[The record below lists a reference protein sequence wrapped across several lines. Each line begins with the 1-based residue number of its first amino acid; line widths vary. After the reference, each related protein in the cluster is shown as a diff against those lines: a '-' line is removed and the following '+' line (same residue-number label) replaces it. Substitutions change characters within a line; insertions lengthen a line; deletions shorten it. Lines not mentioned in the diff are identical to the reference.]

1 MGRLAIALLAA
12 FPALAAR
19 ADAPSVPELLEQLR
33 DEDPEV
39 RIAARE
45 ALRDAGGLAKPELTR
60 LAAAGD
66 GAANRGAKSLL
77 LQIEFDDRVKSAL
90 AGGDSWYRWERSGK
104 AKAWVRL
111 SAKAKSGADRG
122 YTLTETLYMDEV
134 TLTQV
139 AETDRDLV
147 VSSVRCTL
155 ASGGDK
161 FETSATFA
169 DGMCAFEADGEKHE
183 MTAPGV
189 PLTDW
194 AIVRFAPAFVANPL
208 KAPEIVVWDSTDSEP
223 ATTNLRIGEEVVV
236 DGPGGSVRAVPVK
249 VEGLMIAYVTA
260 DGKVSHA
267 THGEGSVVVPVK
279 PEDVPEGLR
288 KK

>member
-1 MGRLAIALLAA
+1 MTFRCGVVLLLCASAA
-12 FPALAAR
+12 AA
-19 ADAPSVPELLEQLR
+19 DSPSVPDLIAQLR

-45 ALRDAGGLAKPELTR
+45 ALRDAGGLARPELTK

-66 GAANRGAKSLL
+66 GSVNRGAKSLL
-77 LQIEFDDRVKSAL
+77 LQIDFDDRVKSAL
-90 AGGDSWYRWERSGK
+90 AGGDAWFRWERSGK

-111 SAKAKSGADRG
+111 SAKPKTGAERG
-122 YTLTETLYMDEV
+122 YTLTETLFMEDV

-139 AETDRDLV
+139 AETDRDLA

-155 ASGGDK
+155 SSGGDK
-161 FETSATFA
+161 VETSATFA
-169 DGMCAFEADGEKHE
+169 DGLCHFEADGLKHE

-194 AIVRFAPAFVANPL
+194 SVVRFAAAFAANPL
-208 KAPEIVVWDSTDSEP
+208 KEPEIVVWDSTDSEP
-223 ATTNLRIGEEVVV
+223 ATTNMRVGGEVVV
-236 DGPGGSVRAVPVK
+236 DGPGGSVRAMPVK
-249 VEGLMIAYVTA
+249 VEGLLIAYVTA
-260 DGKVSHA
+260 DGKLSHA

-279 PEDVPEGLR
+279 TQDVPAEVR